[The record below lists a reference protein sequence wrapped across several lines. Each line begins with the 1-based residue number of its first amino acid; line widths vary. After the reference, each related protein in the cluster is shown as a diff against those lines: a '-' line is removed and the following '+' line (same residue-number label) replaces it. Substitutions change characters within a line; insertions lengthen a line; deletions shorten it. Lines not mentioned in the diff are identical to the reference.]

1 MKTKRLFA
9 VLLTA
14 VLLVPVFAGR
24 GEGTLALSLD
34 ENRILRGMDR
44 SWYQGYEAST
54 DRNKWSLIL
63 PIKTEGEIESVT
75 AELQVKNPKVTPF
88 KSQNMTVEAREE
100 DDGTGI
106 WEVHF
111 TLSMLSDLKNADY
124 PCVIRV
130 TAKSMAGQEQSLE
143 IPYTVRVRGN
153 EKALEKPRI
162 SVSDVQAEL
171 FVGEEGEV
179 KLTLTN
185 PCDATDIEDLELKIS
200 DEAGHILPRDAQ
212 TLYVGSLPIGESIT
226 VTYPV
231 TVVQKATVVPHM
243 LKMAMTWNAADAEAS
258 YECSNTVAV
267 HQTIRMEQGGIR
279 MAPAVYA
286 GDSVTLTLPL
296 MNMGKADIVNV
307 MATVSMPGITD
318 RQSSLVGTIQ
328 PGETRQAQLI
338 LTTSKDVTG
347 DYTGTVTVD
356 CTDED
361 GNPASLELPVSLKV
375 DPPLKKNTEE
385 NADEKSEKKEKI
397 SPLTIALGGGCGLL
411 LILLVLQGAILRR
424 KLRKLEED
432 KL

>member
-1 MKTKRLFA
+1 MKIKRLLA
-9 VLLTA
+9 VLMTA
-14 VLLVPVFAGR
+14 VLLAPVFTAS
-24 GEGTLALSLD
+24 GEGVPALSLD
-34 ENRILRGMDR
+34 EKLVLRGMDR
-44 SWYQGYEAST
+44 SWYQGYEASIT
-54 DRNKWSLIL
+54 RNKWSLIL
-63 PIKTEGEIESVT
+63 PIRTEGNIASVT
-75 AELQVKNPKVTPF
+75 AELQVKNPQVTPF
-88 KSQNMTVEAREE
+88 KTQDMTVEANEE
-100 DDGTGI
+100 DPGI

-130 TAKSMAGQEQSLE
+130 TAKSMAGKEQSLE

-171 FVGEEGEV
+171 FVGEPGEV

-185 PCDATDIEDLELKIS
+185 PCAATDIEDLELKIS
-200 DEAGHILPRDAQ
+200 DASGQILPRDAEKMY
-212 TLYVGSLPIGESIT
+212 LGSLPVGESIT

-243 LKMAMTWNAADAEAS
+243 LKMEMAWNAADAEAT

-267 HQTIRMEQGGIR
+267 HQNIRLEQGGIR

-286 GDSVTLTLPL
+286 GDSVTMTLPL
-296 MNMGKADIVNV
+296 MNMGKADVVNV
-307 MATVSMPGITD
+307 MATVSMPGITE
-318 RQSSLVGTIQ
+318 RQSVLVGTIQ

-338 LTTSKDVTG
+338 LTTSKDITG
-347 DYTGTVTVD
+347 EFTGTVTVD

-361 GNPASLELPVSLKV
+361 GNPASLELPVNLKV

-385 NADEKSEKKEKI
+385 KAEGENEKKEKV

-411 LILLVLQGAILRR
+411 LILLVLQGVILRR
-424 KLRKLEED
+424 KLHRLEED

>member
-1 MKTKRLFA
+1 MKKKRLFA

-14 VLLVPVFAGR
+14 VLLVPIFAAC
-24 GEGTLALSLD
+24 GEGAPALSLD

-63 PIKTEGEIESVT
+63 PIRTEGNIASVT
-75 AELQVKNPKVTPF
+75 AELQVKNPRVTPF
-88 KSQNMTVEAREE
+88 KSQDMTVEAHEDEE
-100 DDGTGI
+100 TGI
-106 WEVHF
+106 WEVRF
-111 TLSMLSDLKNADY
+111 TLSMLSNLKNADY

-130 TAKSMAGQEQSLE
+130 TAKGRDGQEQSLD

-153 EKALEKPRI
+153 EEALEKPRI
-162 SVSDVQAEL
+162 SISDVQADL
-171 FVGEEGEV
+171 SVGEDGEV

-185 PCDATDIEDLELKIS
+185 PCAATDIENLELKIS
-200 DEAGHILPRDAQ
+200 DEAGHILPRDAEKVY
-212 TLYVGSLPIGESIT
+212 LGSLPIGESIT

-243 LKMAMTWNAADAEAS
+243 LKMAMTWNAVGAEAS

-267 HQTIRMEQGGIR
+267 HQSIRMEQGGIR
-279 MAPAVYA
+279 MAPSVYA

-318 RQSSLVGTIQ
+318 RQSVLVGTIQ

-347 DYTGTVTVD
+347 EYTGTVTVD

-361 GNPASLELPVSLKV
+361 GNPASLELPVNLKV

-385 NADEKSEKKEKI
+385 KAEGEKEKKEKV

-411 LILLVLQGAILRR
+411 LILLVLQGVILRR
-424 KLRKLEED
+424 KLHRLEED

>member
-1 MKTKRLFA
+1 MKKKRLFA

-14 VLLVPVFAGR
+14 VLLVPIFAAR
-24 GEGTLALSLD
+24 GEGTPALSLD

-63 PIKTEGEIESVT
+63 PIRTEGAIESVT
-75 AELQVKNPKVTPF
+75 AELQVKNPRVTPF
-88 KSQNMTVEAREE
+88 KSQDMTVEATEE
-100 DDGTGI
+100 VPGI

-111 TLSMLSDLKNADY
+111 ILSMLSDLKNADY
-124 PCVIRV
+124 PCVIHV
-130 TAKSMAGQEQSLE
+130 TAKSMAGQEQSLD
-143 IPYTVRVRGN
+143 IPYTVRIRGN

-171 FVGEEGEV
+171 TVGEPGEV
-179 KLTLTN
+179 KLTLAN
-185 PCDATDIEDLELKIS
+185 PCAATDIENLELKIS
-200 DEAGHILPRDAQ
+200 DEAGHILPRNAEKMY
-212 TLYVGSLPIGESIT
+212 LGSLPVGESVT

-243 LKMAMTWNAADAEAS
+243 LKMEMTWNAADAEAT
-258 YECSNTVAV
+258 YECSNTVDV
-267 HQTIRMEQGGIR
+267 HQTIRLEQGGIR

-318 RQSSLVGTIQ
+318 RQSVLVGTIQ

-338 LTTSKDVTG
+338 LTTSKDITG
-347 DYTGTVTVD
+347 EYTGTVTVD

-361 GNPASLELPVSLKV
+361 GNPASLELPVNLKV
-375 DPPLKKNTEE
+375 DPPLKQNTEE
-385 NADEKSEKKEKI
+385 EAEGENEKKEKV

-411 LILLVLQGAILRR
+411 LLLLVLQGVILRR
-424 KLRKLEED
+424 KLHRLEED

>member
-1 MKTKRLFA
+1 MKKKRLFA

-14 VLLVPVFAGR
+14 VLLVPIFAAC
-24 GEGTLALSLD
+24 GEGAPALSLD

-63 PIKTEGEIESVT
+63 PIRTEGEVESVM
-75 AELQVKNPKVTPF
+75 AELQVKNPRVTPF
-88 KSQNMTVEAREE
+88 KSQDMTVEAHEDEE
-100 DDGTGI
+100 TGI
-106 WEVHF
+106 WEVRF
-111 TLSMLSDLKNADY
+111 TLSMLSNLKNADY

-130 TAKSMAGQEQSLE
+130 TAKGRDGQEQSLD

-153 EKALEKPRI
+153 EETLEKPRI
-162 SVSDVQAEL
+162 SISDVQADL
-171 FVGEEGEV
+171 SVGEDGEV

-185 PCDATDIEDLELKIS
+185 PCAATDIENLELKIS
-200 DEAGHILPRDAQ
+200 DEAGHILPRDAEKVY
-212 TLYVGSLPIGESIT
+212 LGSLPIGESIT

-243 LKMAMTWNAADAEAS
+243 LKMAMTWNAVGAEAS

-267 HQTIRMEQGGIR
+267 HQSIRMEQGGIR
-279 MAPAVYA
+279 MAPSVYA

-318 RQSSLVGTIQ
+318 RQSVLVGTIQ

-347 DYTGTVTVD
+347 EYTGTVTVD

-361 GNPASLELPVSLKV
+361 GNPASLELPVNLKV

-385 NADEKSEKKEKI
+385 KAEGEKEKT
-397 SPLTIALGGGCGLL
+397 SPLTLALAGGCVLL
-411 LILLVLQGAILRR
+411 LILLLLQGIILRR
-424 KLRKLEED
+424 KLRRLEED

>member
-1 MKTKRLFA
+1 MKKKRLFA

-14 VLLVPVFAGR
+14 VLLVPIFAAR
-24 GEGTLALSLD
+24 GEGTPALSLD

-63 PIKTEGEIESVT
+63 PIRTEGAIESVT
-75 AELQVKNPKVTPF
+75 AELQVKNPRVTPF
-88 KSQNMTVEAREE
+88 KSQDMTVEAHEDEE
-100 DDGTGI
+100 TGI
-106 WEVHF
+106 WEVRF

-124 PCVIRV
+124 PCVIHV
-130 TAKSMAGQEQSLE
+130 TAKGRDGQEQSLD

-153 EKALEKPRI
+153 EEALEKPRI

-171 FVGEEGEV
+171 TVGEPGEV
-179 KLTLTN
+179 KLTLAN
-185 PCDATDIEDLELKIS
+185 PCAATDIENLELKIS
-200 DEAGHILPRDAQ
+200 DEAGHILPRNAEKMY
-212 TLYVGSLPIGESIT
+212 LGSLPVGESIT

-243 LKMAMTWNAADAEAS
+243 LKMAMTWNAVGAEAS

-267 HQTIRMEQGGIR
+267 HQSIRMEQGGIR

-318 RQSSLVGTIQ
+318 RQSVLVGTIQ

-347 DYTGTVTVD
+347 EYTGTVTVD

-361 GNPASLELPVSLKV
+361 GNPASLELPVNLKV

-385 NADEKSEKKEKI
+385 KAEGENEKKEKV

-411 LILLVLQGAILRR
+411 LLLLVLQGVILRR
-424 KLRKLEED
+424 KLHRLEED

>member
-1 MKTKRLFA
+1 MKMKRLFA

-14 VLLVPVFAGR
+14 VLLVPVFAAL

-63 PIKTEGEIESVT
+63 PIKTEGAVESVT

-88 KSQNMTVEAREE
+88 KSQAMTVEGHEE
-100 DDGTGI
+100 ETGL

-111 TLSMLSDLKNADY
+111 VLSMLSNLKNADY

-130 TAKSMAGQEQSLE
+130 TAKSMAGKEESLE

-153 EKALEKPRI
+153 EEALEKPRI
-162 SVSDVQAEL
+162 SISDVQADL
-171 FVGEEGEV
+171 SVGEDGEV
-179 KLTLTN
+179 KLTLSN
-185 PCDATDIEDLELKIS
+185 PCAATDIENLELKIS
-200 DEAGHILPRDAQ
+200 DEAGHILPKDAEKMY
-212 TLYVGSLPIGESIT
+212 LGSLPIGESIT

-243 LKMAMTWNAADAEAS
+243 LKMTMTWDAVNAEAT
-258 YECSNTVAV
+258 YECSHTVAV
-267 HQTIRMEQGGIR
+267 HQSIRMEQGGIK
-279 MAPAVYA
+279 MPPAVFA
-286 GDSVTLTLPL
+286 GDTVTLSLPL

-318 RQSSLVGTIQ
+318 RQSTLVGTIQ
-328 PGETRQAQLI
+328 PGETKQAQLI
-338 LTTSKDVTG
+338 LTTSKDITG
-347 DYTGTVTVD
+347 EYTGTVTVE

-361 GNPASLELPVSLKV
+361 GNPASLELPVNLKV
-375 DPPLKKNTEE
+375 DPPVKKNTEE
-385 NADEKSEKKEKI
+385 NADGESEKKEKI
-397 SPLTIALGGGCGLL
+397 SPLTIALGGACGLL
-411 LILLVLQGAILRR
+411 LILLVLQSIILRR
-424 KLRKLEED
+424 KLHRLEED

>member
-1 MKTKRLFA
+1 MKMKRLFA

-14 VLLVPVFAGR
+14 VLLVPVFAAL

-63 PIKTEGEIESVT
+63 PIKTEGAVESVT

-88 KSQNMTVEAREE
+88 KSQAMTVEGHEE
-100 DDGTGI
+100 ETGL
-106 WEVHF
+106 WEIHF
-111 TLSMLSDLKNADY
+111 VLSMLSNLKNADY

-130 TAKSMAGQEQSLE
+130 TAKSMAGKEESLE

-153 EKALEKPRI
+153 EEALEKPRI
-162 SVSDVQAEL
+162 SISDVQADL
-171 FVGEEGEV
+171 SVGEDGEV
-179 KLTLTN
+179 KLTLSN
-185 PCDATDIEDLELKIS
+185 PCAATDIENLELKIS
-200 DEAGHILPRDAQ
+200 DEAGHILPKDAEKMY
-212 TLYVGSLPIGESIT
+212 LGSLPIGESIT

-243 LKMAMTWNAADAEAS
+243 LKMTMTWNAVNAEAT
-258 YECSNTVAV
+258 YECSHTVAV
-267 HQTIRMEQGGIR
+267 HQSIRMEQGGIK
-279 MAPAVYA
+279 MPPAVFA
-286 GDSVTLTLPL
+286 GDTVTLSLPL

-318 RQSSLVGTIQ
+318 RQSTLVGTIQ
-328 PGETRQAQLI
+328 PGETKQAQLI
-338 LTTSKDVTG
+338 LTTSKDITG
-347 DYTGTVTVD
+347 EYTGTVTVE

-361 GNPASLELPVSLKV
+361 GNPAFLELPVNLKV
-375 DPPLKKNTEE
+375 DPPVKKNTEE
-385 NADEKSEKKEKI
+385 NADGESEKKEKI
-397 SPLTIALGGGCGLL
+397 SPLTIALGGACGLL
-411 LILLVLQGAILRR
+411 LILLVLQSIILRR
-424 KLRKLEED
+424 KLHRLEED

>member
-1 MKTKRLFA
+1 MKIKRLLA
-9 VLLTA
+9 VLMTA
-14 VLLVPVFAGR
+14 VLLAPVFTAS
-24 GEGTLALSLD
+24 GEGVPALSLD
-34 ENRILRGMDR
+34 EKRVLRGMDR
-44 SWYQGYEAST
+44 SWYQGYEASIT
-54 DRNKWSLIL
+54 RNKWSLIL
-63 PIKTEGEIESVT
+63 PIRTEGNIASVT
-75 AELQVKNPKVTPF
+75 AELQVKNPQVTPF
-88 KSQNMTVEAREE
+88 KNQDMTVEANEE
-100 DDGTGI
+100 DPGI

-130 TAKSMAGQEQSLE
+130 TAKSMAGKEQSLE

-171 FVGEEGEV
+171 FVGEPGEV

-185 PCDATDIEDLELKIS
+185 PCAATDIEDLELKIS
-200 DEAGHILPRDAQ
+200 DASGQILPRDAEKMY
-212 TLYVGSLPIGESIT
+212 LGSLPVGESIT

-243 LKMAMTWNAADAEAS
+243 LKMEMAWNAADAEAT

-267 HQTIRMEQGGIR
+267 HQNIRLEQGGIR

-286 GDSVTLTLPL
+286 GDSVTMTLPL
-296 MNMGKADIVNV
+296 MNMGKADVVNV
-307 MATVSMPGITD
+307 MATVSMPGITE
-318 RQSSLVGTIQ
+318 RQSVLVGTIQ

-338 LTTSKDVTG
+338 LTTSKDITG
-347 DYTGTVTVD
+347 EYTGTVTVD

-361 GNPASLELPVSLKV
+361 GNPASLELPVNLKV
-375 DPPLKKNTEE
+375 DPPLKKDTEKDAEEE
-385 NADEKSEKKEKI
+385 NEKKEKT
-397 SPLTIALGGGCGLL
+397 SPLTLALAGGCGLL
-411 LILLVLQGAILRR
+411 LILLLLQGIILRR
-424 KLRKLEED
+424 KLHRLEED

>member
-1 MKTKRLFA
+1 MKMKRLFA

-14 VLLVPVFAGR
+14 VLLVPFFAAR
-24 GEGTLALSLD
+24 GEGAPALSLD

-63 PIKTEGEIESVT
+63 PIKTEGAIESVT
-75 AELQVKNPKVTPF
+75 AELQVKNPRVTPF
-88 KSQNMTVEAREE
+88 KSQDMTVEATEE
-100 DDGTGI
+100 APGI

-111 TLSMLSDLKNADY
+111 ILSMLSDLKNADY

-130 TAKSMAGQEQSLE
+130 TAKSMAGQEQNLE

-171 FVGEEGEV
+171 SVGEPGEV

-185 PCDATDIEDLELKIS
+185 PCAATDIEDLELKIS

-212 TLYVGSLPIGESIT
+212 KMYLGSLPIGESIT

-243 LKMAMTWNAADAEAS
+243 LKMEMTWNAADAEAT

-267 HQTIRMEQGGIR
+267 HQTIRLEQGGIR
-279 MAPAVYA
+279 MAPDVYA
-286 GDSVTLTLPL
+286 GDSVTMTLPL

-318 RQSSLVGTIQ
+318 RQSTLVGTIQ

-338 LTTSKDVTG
+338 LTTSKDITG
-347 DYTGTVTVD
+347 DYTGTVTVE

-361 GNPASLELPVSLKV
+361 GNPASLELPVNLKV

-385 NADEKSEKKEKI
+385 NADGKSEKKEKT

-411 LILLVLQGAILRR
+411 LILLVLQGIILRR
-424 KLRKLEED
+424 KLHRLEED

>member
-1 MKTKRLFA
+1 MKIKKLLA

-14 VLLVPVFAGR
+14 VLLVPFFAAR
-24 GEGTLALSLD
+24 GEGAPALSLD

-63 PIKTEGEIESVT
+63 PIKTEGAIESVT
-75 AELQVKNPKVTPF
+75 AELQVKNPRVTPF
-88 KSQNMTVEAREE
+88 KSQDMMVEATEE
-100 DDGTGI
+100 APGI

-111 TLSMLSDLKNADY
+111 ILSMLSDLKNADY

-171 FVGEEGEV
+171 FVGEPGEV

-185 PCDATDIEDLELKIS
+185 PCAATDIEDLELKIS

-212 TLYVGSLPIGESIT
+212 KMYLGSLPVGESIT

-243 LKMAMTWNAADAEAS
+243 LKTEMTWNAVDAEAT
-258 YECSNTVAV
+258 YECSNTVDV
-267 HQTIRMEQGGIR
+267 HQTIRLEQGGIR

-286 GDSVTLTLPL
+286 GDSVTMTLPL

-318 RQSSLVGTIQ
+318 RQSTLVGTIQ

-338 LTTSKDVTG
+338 LTTSKDITG
-347 DYTGTVTVD
+347 DYTGTVTVE

-361 GNPASLELPVSLKV
+361 GNPASLELPVNLKV
-375 DPPLKKNTEE
+375 DPPVKKDTEKDAE
-385 NADEKSEKKEKI
+385 EKSEKKEQTA
-397 SPLTIALGGGCGLL
+397 PLTLALAGGCGLL
-411 LILLVLQGAILRR
+411 LILLLLQGFILKR
-424 KLRKLEED
+424 KLHRLEED

>member
-1 MKTKRLFA
+1 MKMKRLFA

-14 VLLVPVFAGR
+14 VLLVPFFAAR
-24 GEGTLALSLD
+24 GEGAPALSLD

-63 PIKTEGEIESVT
+63 PIKTEGAIESVT
-75 AELQVKNPKVTPF
+75 AELQVKNPRVTPF
-88 KSQNMTVEAREE
+88 KSQDMTVEATEE
-100 DDGTGI
+100 APGI
-106 WEVHF
+106 WEAHF
-111 TLSMLSDLKNADY
+111 ILSMLSDLKNADY

-130 TAKSMAGQEQSLE
+130 TAKSVAGQEQSLE

-171 FVGEEGEV
+171 SVGEPGEV

-185 PCDATDIEDLELKIS
+185 PCAATDIEDLELKIS

-212 TLYVGSLPIGESIT
+212 KMYLGSLPIGESIT

-243 LKMAMTWNAADAEAS
+243 LKMEMTWNAADAEAT
-258 YECSNTVAV
+258 YECSNTVDV
-267 HQTIRMEQGGIR
+267 HQTIRLEQGGIR

-286 GDSVTLTLPL
+286 GDSVTMTLPL

-318 RQSSLVGTIQ
+318 RQSTLVGTIQ

-338 LTTSKDVTG
+338 LTTSKDITG
-347 DYTGTVTVD
+347 DYTGTVTVE

-361 GNPASLELPVSLKV
+361 GNPASLELPVNLKV

-385 NADEKSEKKEKI
+385 NADGKSEKKEKT

-411 LILLVLQGAILRR
+411 LILLVLQGIILRR
-424 KLRKLEED
+424 KLHRLEED

>member
-1 MKTKRLFA
+1 MKKKRLFA

-14 VLLVPVFAGR
+14 VLLVPIFAAC
-24 GEGTLALSLD
+24 GEGAPALSLD

-63 PIKTEGEIESVT
+63 PIRTEGEVESVM
-75 AELQVKNPKVTPF
+75 AELRVNNPRVTPF
-88 KSQNMTVEAREE
+88 KSQDMTVEAHEDEE
-100 DDGTGI
+100 TGI
-106 WEVHF
+106 WEVRF
-111 TLSMLSDLKNADY
+111 TLSMLSNLKNADY

-130 TAKSMAGQEQSLE
+130 TATGRDGQEQSLG

-153 EKALEKPRI
+153 EEALEKPRI
-162 SVSDVQAEL
+162 SISDVQADL
-171 FVGEEGEV
+171 SVGEDGEV

-185 PCDATDIEDLELKIS
+185 PCAATDIENLELKIS
-200 DEAGHILPRDAQ
+200 DEAGHILPRDAEKVY
-212 TLYVGSLPIGESIT
+212 LGSLPIGESIT

-243 LKMAMTWNAADAEAS
+243 LKMAMTWNAVGAEAS

-267 HQTIRMEQGGIR
+267 HQSIRMEQGGIR
-279 MAPAVYA
+279 MAPSVYA

-318 RQSSLVGTIQ
+318 RQSVLVGTIQ

-347 DYTGTVTVD
+347 EYTGTVTVD

-361 GNPASLELPVSLKV
+361 GNPASLELPVNLKV
-375 DPPLKKNTEE
+375 DPPLKKDTEKDAEEE
-385 NADEKSEKKEKI
+385 NEKKEKT
-397 SPLTIALGGGCGLL
+397 SPLTLALAGGCGLL
-411 LILLVLQGAILRR
+411 LILLLLQGIILRR
-424 KLRKLEED
+424 KLRRLEED

>member
-1 MKTKRLFA
+1 MKMKRLFA

-14 VLLVPVFAGR
+14 VLLVPVFAAL

-63 PIKTEGEIESVT
+63 PIKTEGAVESVT

-88 KSQNMTVEAREE
+88 KSQAMTVEGHEE
-100 DDGTGI
+100 ETGL

-111 TLSMLSDLKNADY
+111 VLSMLSNLKNADY

-130 TAKSMAGQEQSLE
+130 TAKSMAGKEESLE

-153 EKALEKPRI
+153 EEALEKPRI
-162 SVSDVQAEL
+162 SISDVQADL
-171 FVGEEGEV
+171 SVGEDGEV
-179 KLTLTN
+179 KLTLSN
-185 PCDATDIEDLELKIS
+185 PCAATDIENLELKIS
-200 DEAGHILPRDAQ
+200 DEAGHILPKDAEKMY
-212 TLYVGSLPIGESIT
+212 LGSLPIGESIT

-243 LKMAMTWNAADAEAS
+243 LKMTMTWNAVNAEAT
-258 YECSNTVAV
+258 YECSHTVAV
-267 HQTIRMEQGGIR
+267 HQSIRMEQGGIK
-279 MAPAVYA
+279 MPPAVFA
-286 GDSVTLTLPL
+286 GDTVTLSLPL

-318 RQSSLVGTIQ
+318 RQSTLVGTIQ
-328 PGETRQAQLI
+328 PGETKQAQLI
-338 LTTSKDVTG
+338 LTTSKDITG
-347 DYTGTVTVD
+347 EYTGTVTVE

-361 GNPASLELPVSLKV
+361 GNPASLELPVNLKV
-375 DPPLKKNTEE
+375 DPPVKKNTEE
-385 NADEKSEKKEKI
+385 NADGESEKKEKI
-397 SPLTIALGGGCGLL
+397 SPLTIALGGACGLL
-411 LILLVLQGAILRR
+411 LILLVLQSIILRR
-424 KLRKLEED
+424 KLHRLEED

>member
-1 MKTKRLFA
+1 MKMKRLFA

-14 VLLVPVFAGR
+14 VLLVPVFAAR
-24 GEGTLALSLD
+24 GEGTPALSLD

-63 PIKTEGEIESVT
+63 PIKTEGQIESVK
-75 AELQVKNPKVTPF
+75 AELQVKNPRVTPF
-88 KSQNMTVEAREE
+88 KSQDMTVEGHVDEE
-100 DDGTGI
+100 TGI
-106 WEVHF
+106 WEVRF
-111 TLSMLSDLKNADY
+111 TLSMLSNLKNADY

-130 TAKSMAGQEQSLE
+130 TARSVAGKEESLE

-153 EKALEKPRI
+153 EEALEKSRI
-162 SVSDVQAEL
+162 SISDVQAEL
-171 FVGEEGEV
+171 SVGEPGEV

-185 PCDATDIEDLELKIS
+185 PCVATDIENLELKMS
-200 DEAGHILPRDAQ
+200 DEAGHILPRDAEKMY
-212 TLYVGSLPIGESIT
+212 LGSLPVGESIT

-243 LKMAMTWNAADAEAS
+243 LKMSLTWNAVNAEAS

-267 HQTIRMEQGGIR
+267 HQSIRMEQGGIK
-279 MAPAVYA
+279 MPPAVYA

-318 RQSSLVGTIQ
+318 RQSTLVGTIQ
-328 PGETRQAQLI
+328 PGETKQAQLI
-338 LTTSKDVTG
+338 LTTSKDITG
-347 DYTGTVTVD
+347 EYTGTVTVD

-361 GNPASLELPVSLKV
+361 GNPASLELPVNLKV
-375 DPPLKKNTEE
+375 DTPPKRNTGE
-385 NADEKSEKKEKI
+385 NADEKSEKEEKI

-411 LILLVLQGAILRR
+411 LILLVLQGIILRR
-424 KLRKLEED
+424 KLHRLEED